1 LMAVVPRLVVRR
13 GARAFGG
20 WMAGVSS
27 EFWYVR
33 TRGAKLETKACG
45 LSVLDKEKADMMS
58 LV

>member
-1 LMAVVPRLVVRR
+1 VVRKDE
-13 GARAFGG
+13 AMTFGG

>member
-1 LMAVVPRLVVRR
+1 MAVVPRFVVRR
-13 GARAFGG
+13 GGMAFCGC
-20 WMAGVSS
+20 MAGVKS

-45 LSVLDKEKADMMS
+45 LSVLDREKADMMS